1 MDALR
6 DYQVSIVDRILFQ
19 NRVGVFADMGLGKS
33 RCVVEALGVLMY
45 PRTLIVAPK
54 LVAESTW
61 PDEFAKWTS
70 GVRLSLIVGDKTKR
84 VKAVNDTDADVF
96 IISRDNLDWLVKTF
110 PKISFDVIVLD
121 ESSSFKNFTS
131 KRTRAAKVLC
141 KKAGRV
147 ILLTGTPCSNGYQD
161 LFSQIFLLDNG
172 VRLGTSIT
180 RFRELYMT
188 GPIINGY
195 KVYNKMRRGSVEII
209 NEKIKDIVFSL
220 KSADY
225 IKLPDRI
232 DSIISL
238 TMNKRD
244 YDEMKRNYLLTK
256 NNKEITASNAAVLVG
271 KLSQLANGF
280 AYDDN
285 KNVIEFSNHKLI
297 RVQEIIDTT
306 AGNILIYAIFKHDID
321 ALIKLGA
328 VKLDS
333 TEKIREWQEGNI
345 RIAVAQPASIGMG
358 TNLQSGGSIVIWYS
372 LPWSLEL
379 YQQANKRLHRSGQ
392 KNTVS
397 IIHLLTKGTVDED
410 IYKSLQNKTLTQD
423 TLLNMCKLHIS

>member
-33 RCVVEALGVLMY
+33 RCIVEALGVLMY

-61 PDEFAKWTS
+61 PDEFSKWTS
-70 GVRLSLIVGDKTKR
+70 GVRLSLITGDKKKR
-84 VKAVNDTDADVF
+84 VKAVNNTDADVF

-110 PKISFDVIVLD
+110 PKINFDVIVLD

-141 KKAGRV
+141 KKADRV
-147 ILLTGTPCSNGYQD
+147 ILLTGTPASNGYQD
-161 LFSQIFLLDNG
+161 LFAQIFLLDNG
-172 VRLGTSIT
+172 ERLGTSIT
-180 RFRELYMT
+180 RFRETYMT

-238 TMNKRD
+238 TMNKMD

-392 KNTVS
+392 KHTVS
-397 IIHLLTKGTVDED
+397 IIHLLTKDTVDED